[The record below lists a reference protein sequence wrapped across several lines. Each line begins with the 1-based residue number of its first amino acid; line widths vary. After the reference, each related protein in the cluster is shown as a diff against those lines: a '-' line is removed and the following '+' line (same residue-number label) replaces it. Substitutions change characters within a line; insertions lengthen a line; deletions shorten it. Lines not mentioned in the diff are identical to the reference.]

1 MENEKCSLCFDCYNA
16 TGGCSWSKF
25 LIPVKGWVAEKTSDE
40 YGGCYRV
47 DSCPQFARDAF
58 EGGQTRATNKELYER
73 HASSMSEPGLEEDE
87 DLDNWSQGDA
97 DNENPEEARIKIW
110 AS

>member
-47 DSCPQFARDAF
+47 DSCPKFARDSF
-58 EGGQTRATNKELYER
+58 DGGETRATNKQLYDR
-73 HASSMSEPGLEEDE
+73 HAGAMNDDGFEEDE
-87 DLDNWSQGDA
+87 DLDSYNQ
-97 DNENPEEARIKIW
+97 ENTSCDTHEEVQIKIW